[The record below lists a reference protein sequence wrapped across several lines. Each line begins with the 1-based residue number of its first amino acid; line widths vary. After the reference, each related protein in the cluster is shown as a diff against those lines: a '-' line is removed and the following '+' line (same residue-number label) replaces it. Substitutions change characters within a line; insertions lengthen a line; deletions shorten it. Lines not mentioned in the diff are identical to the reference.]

1 MRPVARSRLARI
13 GVVIGCFAAL
23 GAAGWW
29 LLPSLLI
36 RLPGLLAPR
45 VGPPREVVWQPGPES
60 ASQPPGERP
69 PNIVV
74 ILADDLGWND
84 LTFAGG
90 GVAGGSVPTPNI
102 DGIARAGVSFSN
114 AYAAQATCAP
124 SRAAIMTGRYPTRS
138 GFEFTPA
145 GVPFMRGIAYFYRN
159 QQPPP
164 IYYKDREAGY
174 PSREDQGLPPSEI
187 TLAELLRERGYHTL
201 HLGKWHL
208 GESPPFRP
216 EAQGFDESL
225 GFYAGGSMFL
235 PENDPDVVNSKQDFD
250 PIDRFLWANLPF
262 GVRLN
267 GSDPFRPSAYMT
279 DYLADEAVAAIRANR
294 HRPFFLYL
302 AFNAPHTPLQALR
315 ADYDALGQIENHTE
329 RVYGAMIA
337 NLDRAVG
344 RVLEAL
350 RAQGL
355 EENTL
360 VFFTSDNGGANYVG
374 LPALNQP
381 YRGWKMTFFEGGVHM
396 PFFVKWPRALP
407 KGVTASAPV
416 AHFDIF
422 STAAAAAS
430 AQPPQD
436 RVIDGVNLIP
446 FADGSAK
453 GEPHAALYWRSGDY
467 RAVRAGDWKLQLS
480 QRPPMTWLFDLASDP
495 TERVNRAASEP
506 ERVAQLTALLDAHDA
521 QMSRPLWPSLIEGV
535 IRIDEPVNAPQTS
548 HDEYVYWAN

>member
-1 MRPVARSRLARI
+1 MRWLKRLAI
-13 GVVIGCFAAL
+13 AAL
-23 GAAGWW
+23 VVAALAAAGWW
-29 LLPSLLI
+29 FLPEILL
-36 RLPGLLAPR
+36 RLPGLFAPH
-45 VGPPREVVWQPGPES
+45 VGPPREVVWQAGP
-60 ASQPPGERP
+60 ASPAPGERP
-69 PNIVV
+69 PNVVLIV
-74 ILADDLGWND
+74 ADDLGWND

-90 GVAGGSVPTPNI
+90 GVANGSVPTPSI
-102 DGIARAGVSFSN
+102 DSIAHDGVRFSN
-114 AYAAQATCAP
+114 GYAAQATCAP
-124 SRAAIMTGRYPTRS
+124 SRAAIMTGRYPARS

-145 GVPFMRGIAYFYRN
+145 GIPLMRGVAYFNRN

-164 IYYKDREAGY
+164 IYHEELERDY
-174 PSREDQGLPPSEI
+174 PAREDQGLPPSEI

-208 GESPPFRP
+208 GEAPQFRP

-235 PENDPDVVNSKQDFD
+235 PEDDPDVVNSRQEFD

-262 GVRLN
+262 MVRYN

-279 DYLADEAVAAIRANR
+279 DYLADQAVAAIAANR
-294 HRPFFLYL
+294 HRQFFLYL

-315 ADYDALGQIENHTE
+315 ADYDALGHIQNHTE
-329 RVYGAMIA
+329 RVYAAMVA

-360 VFFTSDNGGANYVG
+360 VVFTSDNGGANYVG
-374 LPALNQP
+374 LPDLNRP

-396 PFFVKWPRALP
+396 PFFLKWPRVLP
-407 KGVTASAPV
+407 KGTLATAPV

-422 STAAAAAS
+422 ATAAAAAG
-430 AQPPQD
+430 ARLPTD

-446 FADGSAK
+446 LATGASHAP
-453 GEPHAALYWRSGDY
+453 PHAALFWRSGPY
-467 RAVRAGDWKLQLS
+467 RAVRAGEWKLQVS
-480 QRPPMTWLFDLASDP
+480 EHPPKRWLFDLAGDP
-495 TERVNRAASEP
+495 VERRNRAAREP
-506 ERVAQLTALLDAHDA
+506 AKLAELEALLDAHDA
-521 QMSRPLWPSLIEGV
+521 QMAKPLWPSLIEGV
-535 IRIDEPVNAPQTS
+535 IRIDEPLNAPPDR